1 MRQARG
7 QLFQTQRE
15 FSRQLA
21 LSDLATT
28 QANRDN
34 ANSSYQLAAGQTQ
47 QAQAQGQQSELVGQN
62 IAQAEA
68 QVRQLEGQVEQAR
81 GSLEQAQINLGYT
94 RVVAPQDGWVTK
106 RNVEVGD
113 FLQSGQQI
121 MALVVP
127 EVWVTANFKET
138 ALARMRPDQ
147 RVKISVDAY
156 PQLKLRGHVDSVQ
169 LGLGSRF
176 TAFPPENATGNFVK
190 IV

>member
-1 MRQARG
+1 
-7 QLFQTQRE
+7 
-15 FSRQLA
+15 
-21 LSDLATT
+21 
-28 QANRDN
+28 
-34 ANSSYQLAAGQTQ
+34 
-47 QAQAQGQQSELVGQN
+47 
-62 IAQAEA
+62 
-68 QVRQLEGQVEQAR
+68 
-81 GSLEQAQINLGYT
+81 LEQAQINLGYT

-176 TAFPPENATGNFVK
+176 TAFPPENASGNFVK
-190 IV
+190 IVQRVPVKIIIDSGLDPQTPLPLGVSVEPTVLLK